1 MGNTPGSRPQ
11 PRTIGNSR
19 DGRGRALVE
28 NLPSVVGVGITACAG
43 TLYSNTVN
51 ALGGASGIIFTNI
64 FIDITGLQSSTTDLD
79 IIGTAGVSHIGQ
91 ITAAVNG
98 TIFGGS
104 MLCLEATATGVTTVD
119 LYAATEATGAFDGA
133 VTSLTETVVLTSSG
147 AATLGLSQPLVADGI
162 ADGAYLYLCNGA
174 AGTVGTYTAG
184 RFLITLYG
192 RPV

>member
-1 MGNTPGSRPQ
+1 MSSIAGSRPR
-11 PRTIGNSR
+11 PRTGGNSR
-19 DGRGRALVE
+19 DSRGRVLLE
-28 NLPSVVGVGITACAG
+28 TLPSGIGAGITAGAG
-43 TLYSNTVN
+43 TIYKTAVDRI
-51 ALGGASGIIFTNI
+51 GDIITTRI
-64 FIDITGLQSSTTDLD
+64 LLDITGLQSSTTDLD

-119 LYAATEATGAFDGA
+119 LYAATQATGAFDGA
-133 VTSLTETVVLTSSG
+133 VTSLTETAVLTSSG
-147 AATLGLSQPLVADGI
+147 AATLGLIQPLIADGI
-162 ADGAYLYLCNGA
+162 AANAYLYLCNGA

-192 RPV
+192 NPV

>member
-28 NLPSVVGVGITACAG
+28 NLPSVVGVGITAGVG
-43 TLYSNTVN
+43 TIYRTSVERIGDITTTRIL
-51 ALGGASGIIFTNI
+51 L
-64 FIDITGLQSSTTDLD
+64 DITGLQSSTTDLD

>member
-28 NLPSVVGVGITACAG
+28 NLPSVVGVGITAGVG
-43 TLYSNTVN
+43 TIYRTSVERIGDITTTRIL
-51 ALGGASGIIFTNI
+51 L
-64 FIDITGLQSSTTDLD
+64 DITGLQSSTTDLD

-104 MLCLEATATGVTTVD
+104 MLCLEATATGVTAVD